1 MSLCQF
7 CVLVWWWCFFCLI
20 CVAAVW
26 ALVSVC
32 GCCVSCFSHF
42 KVVLERFISSF
53 NDEESEESRIS
64 QEWLCPSALPNY
76 NRDFY
81 YNIWDGVFR
90 VDRLKSV
97 LLQLEYKT
105 TPATLFYRK
114 TSLNSKWVTVLWSH
128 RILIGCR
135 SSSGSESDLNDDDGG
150 SSCRVDLHC
159 SQNHFWKR
167 LFSRTCRSVY
177 LFMLYIQLTLSML
190 MSPDGTDPMCVSP
203 LRFSS
208 GSVCICRYYRLTW
221 WTARRHRAEYYF
233 LLSLLRVVLL
243 LLLRSAAGCCFKPSP
258 WRNQT
263 RH

>member
-1 MSLCQF
+1 MS
-7 CVLVWWWCFFCLI
+7 
-20 CVAAVW
+20 
-26 ALVSVC
+26 SE
-32 GCCVSCFSHF
+32 F
-42 KVVLERFISSF
+42 K
-53 NDEESEESRIS
+53 DEESEESRIC

-90 VDRLKSV
+90 
-97 LLQLEYKT
+97 LQSEYKT

-114 TSLNSKWVTVLWSH
+114 TSLNSKWVTVLWSQ
-128 RILIGCR
+128 RVLIGCR
-135 SSSGSESDLNDDDGG
+135 SSNGSESDPNDDDGG

-190 MSPDGTDPMCVSP
+190 MSPDGTDPTCVSP

-233 LLSLLRVVLL
+233 LLSLPPCGSVIAPAFSCRLL
-243 LLLRSAAGCCFKPSP
+243 FQTVAMKKPNTTLMRTDDELSGQEAAGGPDIFKNSSGIK
-258 WRNQT
+258 
-263 RH
+263 